1 MVIMRWLLV
10 PIAALFGFL
19 VTYGVVRFLGTL
31 LNNLTPFGGPGAPA
45 WYITAFANFATGM
58 AGVYLAALAAPRAR
72 QITAYVTAGCYITAI
87 VLLSAIGLGQHYHI
101 PWLAFLLGIV
111 GAVYATYNVQEV
123 APEPITPTGALSTL
137 HHSDS

>member
-1 MVIMRWLLV
+1 MAILRWLLV

-19 VTYGVVRFLGTL
+19 VTYGVVTFLGTF
-31 LNNLTPFGGPGAPA
+31 LNNLTPFAGPGAPA
-45 WYITAFANFATGM
+45 WYVTAFANFATGM

-87 VLLSAIGLGQHYHI
+87 VVLSTIGISQHYQI

-111 GAVYATYNVQEV
+111 GAVYATMNVGEV
-123 APEPITPTGALSTL
+123 APEPTTSDLL
-137 HHSDS
+137 HHGQRTSL